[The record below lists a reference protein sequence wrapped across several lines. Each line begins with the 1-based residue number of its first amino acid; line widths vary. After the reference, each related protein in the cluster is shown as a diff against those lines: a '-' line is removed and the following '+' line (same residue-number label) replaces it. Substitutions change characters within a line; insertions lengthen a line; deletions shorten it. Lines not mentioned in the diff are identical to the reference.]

1 MEINLSLRLQSH
13 ALSTFHTGCYDGP
26 PIYHLKSAPFS
37 SKAGGLMESCTV
49 CILVGAIRYKGILGD
64 HCEAISSESG
74 NSKKIAVEIAYSM
87 LMW

>member
-1 MEINLSLRLQSH
+1 MHYQLSIQGATMVPLICHPKL
-13 ALSTFHTGCYDGP
+13 
-26 PIYHLKSAPFS
+26 APFS

-49 CILVGAIRYKGILGD
+49 CILVGTIRYNGILGD

-74 NSKKIAVEIAYSM
+74 NSKKIAVEIAYIM